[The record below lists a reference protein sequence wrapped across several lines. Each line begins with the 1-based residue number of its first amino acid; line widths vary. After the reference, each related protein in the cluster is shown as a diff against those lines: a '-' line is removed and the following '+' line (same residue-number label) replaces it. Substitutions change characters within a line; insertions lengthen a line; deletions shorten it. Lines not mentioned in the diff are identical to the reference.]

1 MKSWRK
7 AIVGTDATVSEAI
20 AAIESGSIQVAL
32 VLDGSS
38 RLVGI
43 VTDGDIRRGLLR
55 GMQLSGPA
63 TEIMN
68 RSAVSAPA
76 TLSREE
82 RLHLMRQ
89 KSIKQLPLLD
99 GSGQL
104 IGVETFDEL
113 LEAPHYPNPV
123 LIMAGGLGERLGA
136 LTRERPKP
144 MLNVGGRPLLET
156 IIRNVVQQGFRNI
169 FISVN
174 YMAEMIVEHF
184 GDGSALGATIQYV
197 HEAERLGTAG
207 ALGLLPQPSELPV
220 VVTNGDIL
228 TTINYGALLDFHNG
242 TSAEATMAVRE
253 HKVHVPYGVVTANDG
268 YLETIREKPTEI
280 LVCQRRHLCRRAER
294 VQSRRTRR
302 AHRHADGAGTRRRQ
316 QGPRGGLSDPGILAR
331 YRPDG
336 GLRAGAC
343 RIQRGLP
350 VSPINAVVVGLGSI
364 GQRHARVLREL
375 GHGVTTVSR
384 RGDGD
389 YTSIADALA
398 AVRPDMLLS
407 RRKHRSM
414 PNRFASSPRLI
425 SVDPFWWKSRSSRT
439 QRLPRIILLPASS
452 SATIC
457 AFTRS

>member
-7 AIVGTDATVSEAI
+7 AIIGTEAAVSEAI
-20 AAIESGSIQVAL
+20 AAIESGGIQVAL
-32 VLDGSS
+32 VLDASS

-55 GMQLSGPA
+55 GVQLSGLA
-63 TEIMN
+63 TDVMN

-89 KSIKQLPLLD
+89 KSIRQLPLID

-104 IGVETFDEL
+104 IDVETFDEL
-113 LEAPHYPNPV
+113 IEAPHYPNPV

-174 YMAEMIVEHF
+174 YRAEMIEDHF
-184 GDGSALGATIQYV
+184 GEGSALNARIEYV
-197 HEAERLGTAG
+197 HEEERLGTAG
-207 ALGLLPQPSELPV
+207 ALGLFQQPSELPM

-253 HKVHVPYGVVTANDG
+253 HKVHVPYGVVTANEG
-268 YLETIREKPTEI
+268 YLQAIREKPTESWYVSAGI
-280 LVCQRRHLCRRAER
+280 YVVGRSVFDHVGRGVRIDMPTVLER
-294 VQSRRTRR
+294 VVANKGRVALYPIREYWLDIGRMEDFEQ
-302 AHRHADGAGTRRRQ
+302 AHAEFHEVF
-316 QGPRGGLSDPGILAR
+316 L
-331 YRPDG
+331 
-336 GLRAGAC
+336 
-343 RIQRGLP
+343 
-350 VSPINAVVVGLGSI
+350 
-364 GQRHARVLREL
+364 
-375 GHGVTTVSR
+375 
-384 RGDGD
+384 
-389 YTSIADALA
+389 
-398 AVRPDMLLS
+398 
-407 RRKHRSM
+407 
-414 PNRFASSPRLI
+414 
-425 SVDPFWWKSRSSRT
+425 
-439 QRLPRIILLPASS
+439 
-452 SATIC
+452 
-457 AFTRS
+457 

>member
-7 AIVGTDATVSEAI
+7 AIVGSDATVSEAI

-32 VLDGSS
+32 VLDGQD
-38 RLVGI
+38 RLVGV

-55 GMQLSGPA
+55 GIQLSGLA
-63 TEIMN
+63 ADVMN
-68 RSAVSAPA
+68 RSPVSVLA

-89 KSIKQLPLLD
+89 KSIRQLPLLD
-99 GSGQL
+99 DGGKL

-113 LEAPHYPNPV
+113 IETPHYPNPV

-174 YMAEMIVEHF
+174 YRAEMIMDHF
-184 GDGSALGATIQYV
+184 GDGSALNARIEYV
-197 HEAERLGTAG
+197 REAERLGTAG

-228 TTINYGALLDFHNG
+228 TTVNYGALLDFHNG

-268 YLETIREKPTEI
+268 YLEGIREKPTESWYVSAGI
-280 LVCQRRHLCRRAER
+280 YVVGPSVFRHVERGVHIDMPTVLER
-294 VQSRRTRR
+294 VVAGKGRVAIYPIREYWLDIGRMEDFEQ
-302 AHRHADGAGTRRRQ
+302 AHAEFNEVF
-316 QGPRGGLSDPGILAR
+316 P
-331 YRPDG
+331 
-336 GLRAGAC
+336 
-343 RIQRGLP
+343 
-350 VSPINAVVVGLGSI
+350 
-364 GQRHARVLREL
+364 
-375 GHGVTTVSR
+375 
-384 RGDGD
+384 
-389 YTSIADALA
+389 
-398 AVRPDMLLS
+398 
-407 RRKHRSM
+407 
-414 PNRFASSPRLI
+414 
-425 SVDPFWWKSRSSRT
+425 
-439 QRLPRIILLPASS
+439 
-452 SATIC
+452 
-457 AFTRS
+457 

>member
-55 GMQLSGPA
+55 GMQLSGLA
-63 TEIMN
+63 TEVMN

-113 LEAPHYPNPV
+113 IEAPHYPNPV

-184 GDGSALGATIQYV
+184 SDGSALGATIQYV
-197 HEAERLGTAG
+197 RETERLGTAG
-207 ALGLLPQPSELPV
+207 ALGLLPQPPKLPV

-228 TTINYGALLDFHNG
+228 TTINYGAAVDFHNG
-242 TSAEATMAVRE
+242 SAAEATMAVRE

-268 YLETIREKPTEI
+268 YLETIREKPTESWHVSAGI
-280 LVCQRRHLCRRAER
+280 YVVGPAVFNHVERGVRIEGIHLVEKMGGKSGHYRAE
-294 VQSRRTRR
+294 
-302 AHRHADGAGTRRRQ
+302 
-316 QGPRGGLSDPGILAR
+316 P
-331 YRPDG
+331 
-336 GLRAGAC
+336 
-343 RIQRGLP
+343 
-350 VSPINAVVVGLGSI
+350 
-364 GQRHARVLREL
+364 
-375 GHGVTTVSR
+375 
-384 RGDGD
+384 
-389 YTSIADALA
+389 
-398 AVRPDMLLS
+398 
-407 RRKHRSM
+407 
-414 PNRFASSPRLI
+414 
-425 SVDPFWWKSRSSRT
+425 
-439 QRLPRIILLPASS
+439 
-452 SATIC
+452 
-457 AFTRS
+457 